1 MGLVPVYFYG
11 LGVLAFAAFLTWL
24 LSLYKGNVA
33 IVDSLWS
40 LLFIMAAYTYAYVL
54 PADGARANLALA
66 LVSIWGLRLAIHITW
81 RNWGHGEDRRYQQIR
96 ARNEPNFAVKS
107 LYLVF
112 LLQAVLAWII
122 SLPLLGAAGSKGEL
136 NVLDYIGALVW
147 LVGFVFEAGGDWQLS
162 RFKADPNNKDKVM
175 DQGFW
180 RLTRHPN
187 YFGDFCVWWGLFLIA
202 LAAGAWWSLA
212 GPILMSVLLMRV
224 SGVTLLEKDIGE
236 RRPKYADYVRRTN
249 AFFPGPPKP

>member
-1 MGLVPVYFYG
+1 MSVLPAYAYG
-11 LGVLAFAAFLTWL
+11 LGVLALAAVLTWL

-40 LLFIMAAYTYAYVL
+40 LLFIIAGYTYAYLL
-54 PADGARANLALA
+54 PAAGPRAELALV

-81 RNWGHGEDRRYQQIR
+81 RNWGHGEDRRYQEIR
-96 ARNEPNFAVKS
+96 ARNEPNFAFKS
-107 LYLVF
+107 VYLVF

-122 SLPLLGAAGSKGEL
+122 SLPLLGAAASATQL
-136 NVLDYIGALVW
+136 NALDYVGALLW

-162 RFKADPNNKDKVM
+162 RFKADPSNKDKVM

-202 LAAGAWWSLA
+202 LAAGAWWSVA

-249 AFFPGPPKP
+249 AFFPGLPKR